1 MSKSK
6 DDKDYVAEKIDPA
19 EPPVAASDINEPP
32 KPVKPTDEKLAHVH
46 SVLDQ
51 IVSVMQ
57 AMAAM
62 VPAGH
67 SLQNHFAGLRDS
79 LAALYGRA
87 HEK

>member
-1 MSKSK
+1 MKTSH
-6 DDKDYVAEKIDPA
+6 DDRVAEQIDPA

-51 IVSVMQ
+51 IVAAMQ
-57 AMAAM
+57 ALAAQ

-67 SLQNHFAGLRDS
+67 GMQSHFAGLRHS
-79 LAALYGRA
+79 LAALYERA
-87 HEK
+87 HK